1 MKTVVKY
8 ILLKSKEYQLG
19 HALYEDEIDASSHYF
34 DEIATEIEYQHRSF
48 KVLSK
53 ELNRKKIY
61 DEHDAIESQ
70 TIVIKVVPIE

>member
-19 HALYEDEIDASSHYF
+19 HVLYEDEIDAPSHYF
-34 DEIATEIEYQHRSF
+34 DEIATHIEYQNRSF

-53 ELNRKKIY
+53 ELTRKKIY
-61 DEHDAIESQ
+61 DDTDAVESQ
-70 TIVIKVVPIE
+70 TIVIKVISV

>member
-19 HALYEDEIDASSHYF
+19 HALYEDEIDVASDYF
-34 DEIATEIEYQHRSF
+34 DKIATHLEYQNRSF

-53 ELNRKKIY
+53 ELTRKKIY
-61 DEHDAIESQ
+61 DDTDAVESQ
-70 TIVIKVVPIE
+70 TIVIKVVSVV

>member
-19 HALYEDEIDASSHYF
+19 HVLCEDEIEATGHYF
-34 DEIATEIEYQHRSF
+34 DEISTHIEYQNRSF

-53 ELNRKKIY
+53 ELSRKKFY
-61 DEHDAIESQ
+61 DDTDAIESQ
-70 TIVIKVVPIE
+70 TIIIKVISVV